1 MEDKGKRKGGKKT
14 APAPSPTSKVV
25 EDVKP
30 VQAKK
35 AEDTKVLSMKNVTNT
50 WFVQPSSGT
59 RIGAGQVRPL
69 NNDGWLRSQV
79 KAGFLAEEK

>member
-1 MEDKGKRKGGKKT
+1 MEDKGKRKGGKKV
-14 APAPSPTSKVV
+14 APTVEKTVESKPAQSVQPKKS
-25 EDVKP
+25 EDS
-30 VQAKK
+30 
-35 AEDTKVLSMKNVTNT
+35 KVLSMKNVTKT

-79 KAGFLAEEK
+79 KAGFLVEEK